1 MSIRLM
7 TLAWD
12 LQMPANKKLVLLA
25 MCDWANDAGYCYPSM
40 ASVARRSCIS
50 KRQCQRIMHE
60 LISSALIAVVAN
72 QHGGAGSR
80 RYQINVGALREGVA
94 AGTGD
99 KLTPVDVAA
108 SVPMTVACKT
118 DDAHVARTTRN
129 RQSDPPLP
137 QSAQQLDWRYLSKL
151 DAAERVVVVELLNGV
166 DASQHQG
173 VIDELAGA
181 LRAKAIRGQWPA
193 WLRGLVLR
201 ARAGTFAP
209 SHALGIQRDRQ
220 RIAQEALEAEK
231 RRVEADRRC
240 DPAVRARGLEA
251 MAAAVAALATS
262 VDASDV
268 SG

>member
-1 MSIRLM
+1 M

-99 KLTPVDVAA
+99 KLTPVNVAA
-108 SVPMTVACKT
+108 SVPLTAACKT
-118 DDAHVARTTRN
+118 DDAHVARTNRN

-137 QSAQQLDWRYLSKL
+137 QQSAQQLDWRYLSQL
-151 DAAERVVVVELLNGV
+151 DATERVVVVELLNGL

-193 WLRGLVLR
+193 WLRGLVQR
-201 ARAGTFAP
+201 ARVGTFVP

-220 RIAQEALEAEK
+220 RVAREALEAEK
-231 RRVEADRRC
+231 RRIEAERRN
-240 DPAVRARGLEA
+240 DPAARARGLEA

-262 VDASDV
+262 ADAGDASR
-268 SG
+268 